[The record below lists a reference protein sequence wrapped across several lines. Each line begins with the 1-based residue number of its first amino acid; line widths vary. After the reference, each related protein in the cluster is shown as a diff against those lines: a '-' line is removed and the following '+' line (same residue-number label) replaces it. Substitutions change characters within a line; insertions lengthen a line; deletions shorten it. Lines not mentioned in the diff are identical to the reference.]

1 MAARAQLRGEAAR
14 LTRAGT
20 GLAWLGRPKSPI
32 GASIS
37 CDSPRHHLQGPS
49 QGQISFQEPVFSGNC
64 RALAA
69 HQVRI

>member
-37 CDSPRHHLQGPS
+37 CDRHHLQGHS
-49 QGQISFQEPVFSGNC
+49 QGQISFQEPVFSGNR